1 MPGWAARS
9 PAAGAAQLPDGPHH
23 PLPAPTRRRAPAAT
37 PPLGVRARS
46 RPRVD
51 PGAGVFH
58 APECIVRSARGHT
71 PGDRVRQSP
80 VARAAG
86 ASDEHHDHDRLTIG
100 SDGRQAEPRAQTD
113 RQGGPRAGG
122 SPLRSGPARP
132 ATAGGGG
139 GDLLRGER
147 RLHRRP
153 VPHRLQDR
161 PRYPAPLS
169 LGLADG
175 LGRQRHAR
183 RRSRSGLRD
192 LRRPGPRGADHAAG
206 PANRRRGSADL

>member
-37 PPLGVRARS
+37 PPLGVRALEPATGGPRGRGLPCAGMHRSLCS
-46 RPRVD
+46 RPHSWGPRATVSGC
-51 PGAGVFH
+51 PSGRRKRR
-58 APECIVRSARGHT
+58 APRPT
-71 PGDRVRQSP
+71 T
-80 VARAAG
+80 
-86 ASDEHHDHDRLTIG
+86 TIG

-147 RLHRRP
+147 RLYRRP

-161 PRYPAPLS
+161 PRYAAPLS